1 MNTQDPSQDPS
12 QGTPAAT
19 PVDEEA
25 ALKAFKAEFVKPG
38 SHVLDAWLSRGF
50 IEYHVD
56 PDQFAANMGKVPFEY
71 MGVPTI
77 ITLFPREDD

>member
-1 MNTQDPSQDPS
+1 MNTSTTSHQA
-12 QGTPAAT
+12 PAPT

-25 ALKAFKAEFVKPG
+25 ALKAFQAEFVKPG

-50 IEYHVD
+50 IQYHVD
-56 PDQFAANMGKVPFEY
+56 PDLFAANMGKVPFEY

-77 ITLFPREDD
+77 VTLFPREED

>member
-1 MNTQDPSQDPS
+1 MNTQDPSQS
-12 QGTPAAT
+12 SVTPAAPVA
-19 PVDEEA
+19 PVDEQA
-25 ALKAFKAEFVKPG
+25 ALEAFKAEFVKPG

-50 IEYHVD
+50 IQYQVD

>member
-1 MNTQDPSQDPS
+1 MNTQDPSQVPATT
-12 QGTPAAT
+12 TPVAA
-19 PVDEEA
+19 VDEEA

-50 IEYHVD
+50 IQYHVD

-77 ITLFPREDD
+77 ITLFPKDED